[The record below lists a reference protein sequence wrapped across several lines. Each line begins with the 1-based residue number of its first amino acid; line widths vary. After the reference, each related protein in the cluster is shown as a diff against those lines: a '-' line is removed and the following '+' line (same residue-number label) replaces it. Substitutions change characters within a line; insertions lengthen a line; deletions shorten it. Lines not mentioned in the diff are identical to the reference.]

1 MSNIYLQSVQV
12 LSMYPKHIFWGDT
25 RLPDLRIHSSLRSSQ
40 DVVVTTIDI
49 TLEATQGG
57 GSANKSTKVL
67 RLLRRDATG
76 GTGVRNGTGA
86 ERW

>member
-1 MSNIYLQSVQV
+1 M
-12 LSMYPKHIFWGDT
+12 
-25 RLPDLRIHSSLRSSQ
+25 PDLRIHSSLRSSQ

-67 RLLRRDATG
+67 RLLRRDATNG
-76 GTGVRNGTGA
+76 SAERNGRGPVV
-86 ERW
+86 EQW